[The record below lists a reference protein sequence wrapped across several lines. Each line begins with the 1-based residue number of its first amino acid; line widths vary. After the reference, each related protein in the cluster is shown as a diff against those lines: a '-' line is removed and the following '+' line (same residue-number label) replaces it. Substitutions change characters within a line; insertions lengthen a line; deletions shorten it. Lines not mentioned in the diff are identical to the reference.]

1 MAQMEDELQRRVI
14 KIVKEQHDVLTHQTG
29 IDPSL
34 DEHELKQ
41 YLYET
46 IQEIKRTSTSSIGF
60 LFSQHFL

>member
-29 IDPSL
+29 IEPSL

-46 IQEIKRTSTSSIGF
+46 IQEIKRTSTRY
-60 LFSQHFL
+60 